1 MQDCASQESLELE
14 PIELDHSQ
22 ITLTPVT
29 KGLIRQEVQD
39 ILDDFML
46 GLSDGEG
53 TKKDTA
59 GAMGSSCSDFSVI
72 WTRLSNM
79 KINRVM

>member
-46 GLSDGEG
+46 EDEDSGELQEHGGPVRRRGDKKRYSRSNGLEL
-53 TKKDTA
+53 
-59 GAMGSSCSDFSVI
+59 F
-72 WTRLSNM
+72 RF
-79 KINRVM
+79 

>member
-1 MQDCASQESLELE
+1 MQDFPSQDSLELE

-22 ITLTPVT
+22 IILTPVT

-46 GLSDGEG
+46 EDEDLGE
-53 TKKDTA
+53 
-59 GAMGSSCSDFSVI
+59 
-72 WTRLSNM
+72 L
-79 KINRVM
+79 